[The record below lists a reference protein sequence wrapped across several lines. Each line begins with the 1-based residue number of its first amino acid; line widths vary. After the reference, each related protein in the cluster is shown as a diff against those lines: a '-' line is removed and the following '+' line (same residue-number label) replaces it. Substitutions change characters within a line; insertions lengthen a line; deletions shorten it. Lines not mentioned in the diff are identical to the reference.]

1 MSTSVTPTRRNTDLR
16 LGNSLAVLDALR
28 SGGRQSRAEL
38 ARHTTLSG
46 QGLALILNDLVE
58 SRHVLEVDVQSAQR
72 RPGRPALQY
81 EFNPLRFCVM
91 SLYVGLRYAELTLCD
106 GLGRPIADNVEFHP
120 GWDVDRVINESAA
133 QIAALRADRR
143 VAHLPLHLGVV
154 LHGSVHSGTGAV
166 DSPGMGW
173 RSVPLADL
181 LAQHIDAVIT
191 VHDASRAAAIAE
203 SREGVAIGVRR
214 AVVLNFGPEISAT
227 QIIDGVPDVG
237 STGLAGRVGRAKIW
251 HEDQMQR
258 LDDVADSQ
266 AIKDRYVE
274 LSGRSIE
281 WAAEVPDRAAA
292 GDPDAEEAVALN
304 LEGIAYASMWLITI
318 ANPERLILTGSAG
331 GFLERWRTR
340 LRARVLEL
348 VDPSALEATRID
360 FTELGRQAWL
370 RGGVHAVL
378 DHQQSIESLT

>member
-1 MSTSVTPTRRNTDLR
+1 MASGALPTRRNSDLR
-16 LGNSLAVLDALR
+16 LGNSLAVLDVLR
-28 SGGRQSRAEL
+28 AEGRLSRAEL
-38 ARHTTLSG
+38 TQYTTLSA
-46 QGLALILNDLVE
+46 QGLAIILNDLVE
-58 SRHVLEVDVQSAQR
+58 SGHVLEVDIRGTAR
-72 RPGRPALQY
+72 GPGRPALQY

-91 SLYVGLRYAELTLCD
+91 SLYIGLRYSELTLCD
-106 GLGRPIADNVEFHP
+106 GLGRPIAENIEFHP
-120 GWDVDRVINESAA
+120 GWDVDQVAKEAA
-133 QIAALRADRR
+133 TQIADLRAAHR
-143 VAHLPLHLGVV
+143 VTHLPLHLGAVV
-154 LHGSVHSGTGAV
+154 HGSVHSDTGAV

-181 LAQHIDAVIT
+181 LSEHIDGVIT

-214 AVVLNFGPEISAT
+214 AVILNFGPEITAT
-227 QIIDGVPDVG
+227 HIIDGLPDVG
-237 STGLAGRVGRAKIW
+237 STGLAGRIGRARIW
-251 HEDQMQR
+251 DGDQMR
-258 LDDVADSQ
+258 YLDDVAGSQ

-292 GDPDAEEAVALN
+292 GDPDAEEAMALN

-340 LRARVLEL
+340 LRIRLLEL
-348 VDPSALEATRID
+348 VDPSVLKHTRIA

-378 DHQQSIESLT
+378 DHQRNRESLD